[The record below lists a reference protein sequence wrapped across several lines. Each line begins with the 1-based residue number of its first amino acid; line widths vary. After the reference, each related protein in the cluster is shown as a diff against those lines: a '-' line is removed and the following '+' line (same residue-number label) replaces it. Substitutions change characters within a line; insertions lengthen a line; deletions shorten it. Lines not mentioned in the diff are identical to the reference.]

1 MDAAAALPKVPTTE
15 GGWNLKGESK
25 NSPGGGWIREMW
37 YIQKM
42 EYYSAVKRNKIL
54 KSVGKWMEVENIK
67 LSEFAQ
73 AQKAKY

>member
-1 MDAAAALPKVPTTE
+1 
-15 GGWNLKGESK
+15 
-25 NSPGGGWIREMW
+25 MW